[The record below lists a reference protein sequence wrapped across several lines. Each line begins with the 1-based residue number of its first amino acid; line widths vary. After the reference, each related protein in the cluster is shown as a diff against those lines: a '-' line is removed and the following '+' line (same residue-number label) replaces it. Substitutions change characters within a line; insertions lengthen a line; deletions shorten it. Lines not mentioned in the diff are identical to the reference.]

1 MDEAH
6 NIDNIAESCC
16 STSIE
21 VETLKS
27 AKMITS
33 DLNEAI

>member
-6 NIDNIAESCC
+6 NIENIAESCC

-27 AKMITS
+27 AKIMTS
-33 DLNEAI
+33 DLDEAI